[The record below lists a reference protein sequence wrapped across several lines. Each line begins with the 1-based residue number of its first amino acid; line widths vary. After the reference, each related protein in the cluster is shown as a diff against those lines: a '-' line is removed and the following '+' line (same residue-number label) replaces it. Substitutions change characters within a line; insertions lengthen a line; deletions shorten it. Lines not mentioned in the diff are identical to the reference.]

1 MKILA
6 LMTDSYNGF
15 GGIAQYNRDVID
27 ALNQCSQ
34 VEKIVSLTRNFEFRI
49 SNFEKPNSERA
60 NFEKPNFENG
70 DLGAAKISNSARGP
84 GLPRKLT
91 ESTRSGNPAVYAVEA
106 LRIARRLKPDLILCG
121 HINLLPVA
129 AAAAKLAKCRL
140 VLEIYGIEAWTRT
153 RRRLVSRSIGAA
165 DLVVAISR
173 FTRDRFL
180 SWAPVEPNKV
190 KVVCNAI
197 RLDDYGLAK
206 SPAYLVERY
215 KLEGKCVLLTVGRL
229 STAERYK
236 GQDRVI
242 KLLPDLVKSYPNL
255 VLLVAGGGDD
265 LPRLKHLVEQLHLEE
280 HVLFAGRISDEEKVD
295 YYNLADAFAMPSTG
309 EGFGFVFLEAAACGL
324 PVLGGSVDGSRDA
337 LLDGELGL
345 LVDPNDRDEL
355 LSGLREILKRR
366 KKIPAALARF
376 GFPRFRSQIESL
388 LLAGCPY
395 S

>member
-27 ALNQCSQ
+27 ALNQSSQ

-49 SNFEKPNSERA
+49 SNFEKA
-60 NFEKPNFENG
+60 KVEKGELR
-70 DLGAAKISNSARGP
+70 LGKISNSASGS
-84 GLPRKLT
+84 GLPQKLT
-91 ESTRSGNPAVYAVEA
+91 ESTRAGNPAAYAVEA
-106 LRIARRLKPDLILCG
+106 LRIARRLRPDLILCG
-121 HINLLPVA
+121 HMNLLPVA
-129 AAAAKLAKCRL
+129 AAAAKLTKCRL
-140 VLEIYGIEAWTRT
+140 VLETYGIEAWTRAG
-153 RRRLVSRSIGAA
+153 RLVSRCTGAA
-165 DLVVAISR
+165 DLVLAISR
-173 FTRDRFL
+173 YTRDRFL
-180 SWAPVEPNKV
+180 SWSPVEPYKV

-197 RLDDYGLAK
+197 RLDDYALAK
-206 SPAYLVERY
+206 APAYLVGRY
-215 KLEGKCVLLTVGRL
+215 KLEGKCVLLTLGRL
-229 STAERYK
+229 STAEQYK

-242 KLLPDLVKSYPNL
+242 KLLPDLVKTYPNL
-255 VLLVAGGGDD
+255 VLLVAGDGDD
-265 LPRLKHLVEQLHLEE
+265 LPRLKHLVEQFHMEE
-280 HVLFAGRISDEEKVD
+280 HLVFTGRISDEEKVD

-345 LVDPNDRDEL
+345 LVDPNDSDEL
-355 LSGLREILKRR
+355 LAGLREILKRG

-376 GFPRFRSQIESL
+376 GFQRFRSQIESL
-388 LLAGCPY
+388 LLAGCLY